1 MGVGRYTPNAGVMG
15 DMGWESVEV
24 RQWDS
29 IINHWHRLRSLDTT
43 RLNFKVFIWAARR
56 GNGRFKNWCGRVL
69 SQFQKCDIA
78 NNFLEIDISQFT
90 KHYVKEKVKTNLHGE
105 FIMERKPGK
114 KYRQKWYAWK

>member
-1 MGVGRYTPNAGVMG
+1 MYYLCSENQGADQLRGYREADQRLCFCICRAARIFMGVGRYTPNAAVMG

-24 RQWDS
+24 RQWNS
-29 IINHWHRLRSLDTT
+29 IIKHWHRLRSMDTN

-78 NNFLEIDISQFT
+78 TISW
-90 KHYVKEKVKTNLHGE
+90 
-105 FIMERKPGK
+105 I
-114 KYRQKWYAWK
+114 